1 MEKFDIYK
9 DIAKRT
15 GGDVYVGVVG
25 PVRTGKSTFI
35 TRFTELI
42 VAPNIQNKNK
52 RKIAVDEMPVSGDG
66 KTITTVEP
74 KFVPAEAVKI
84 AVKGKSVANVRLID
98 CVGFVVDGA
107 IGDKENNEPRLVK
120 TPWHTDAM
128 PFERAAEIGTEK
140 VIKDHSTIAVLV
152 TTDGSVCDI
161 PRENY
166 VLAEEKTVEKLN
178 VANKPYVIVLN
189 SQNPESEKCKAL
201 QNELSNKYGVSVV
214 AVNLLTATADDLT
227 SVLEKVLLEFPIRT
241 LDIKVPKWLQVLPSD
256 SKIISGVLNAIKE
269 IAPQIEK
276 VKHVSLLADALSVVE
291 GVK

>member
-84 AVKGKSVANVRLID
+84 AIKGKAVANVRLID

-120 TPWHTDAM
+120 TPWSADVM
-128 PFERAAEIGTEK
+128 PLEKAAELGTEK
-140 VIKDHSTIAVLV
+140 VISDHSTIAVLV

-161 PRENY
+161 PRANY
-166 VLAEEKTVEKLN
+166 VKAEQTTIEKLN
-178 VANKPYVIVLN
+178 ASMKPYVIVIN
-189 SQNPESEKCKAL
+189 SSNPESEECKEL
-201 QNELSNKYGVSVV
+201 QKELSNKY
-214 AVNLLTATADDLT
+214 
-227 SVLEKVLLEFPIRT
+227 FPS
-241 LDIKVPKWLQVLPSD
+241 LGGL
-256 SKIISGVLNAIKE
+256 SKSE
-269 IAPQIEK
+269 P
-276 VKHVSLLADALSVVE
+276 
-291 GVK
+291 